1 MSARSLARH
10 SQVILQYQKNTYHE
24 EFLSSSAIW
33 LHWLDN
39 FSRNFPSSGMYFNKK
54 LFCNLNWTAHGAKLF
69 PLRYDESWVVDNGAL
84 HSACPPLTGILHKD
98 NLARLVLHLSKI
110 DIKQFDS
117 SFVYRRHVNRVP
129 LKAHPLTKD
138 EEKHYSRSFDGLST
152 FVPVDIYEDNIQSRA
167 GMLACLNHV
176 LRLCGAG
183 DAEHP
188 RVGLYSFL
196 LLDVSTFWMLIRIL
210 YSFVCFEPVRKS
222 LYVFFGLWHP
232 YSYANVAIWN
242 CFRHTFIGPAFFH
255 LFPSDM
261 LLKRPSLTKCS
272 TFFTFMRQCY
282 PTFRAFLLENIDRLR
297 SLTLQFDIDNVSLC
311 IENKP
316 INNNNPY
323 RHRLV
328 HLYNLH
334 CLFDFCL
341 PVVQDYISLLKHN
354 DWWRFRRS
362 SLKLLLL
369 FIMIQNKGAQ
379 NYRAPMLFFMLKT
392 MYWADHDQPIMSLLR
407 ANHTMFSEESGEI
420 ALSRLASLQPTNMR
434 ESLRDTK
441 EKWQSITHV
450 APCGPK
456 PLPARPRKSKFRL
469 IGNYLLLLIRNPSVF
484 IVACGY
490 TNKY

>member
-1 MSARSLARH
+1 MTCMSARSLARH

-69 PLRYDESWVVDNGAL
+69 PLCYDESWVVDNGAL

-188 RVGLYSFL
+188 RAGLYSFL

-210 YSFVCFEPVRKS
+210 YSFDCFEPVRKS
-222 LYVFFGLWHP
+222 LYVFVGLWHP

-242 CFRHTFIGPAFFH
+242 AFVRHLSG
-255 LFPSDM
+255 
-261 LLKRPSLTKCS
+261 RPSS
-272 TFFTFMRQCY
+272 ISSRVICY
-282 PTFRAFLLENIDRLR
+282 
-297 SLTLQFDIDNVSLC
+297 
-311 IENKP
+311 
-316 INNNNPY
+316 
-323 RHRLV
+323 
-328 HLYNLH
+328 
-334 CLFDFCL
+334 
-341 PVVQDYISLLKHN
+341 
-354 DWWRFRRS
+354 
-362 SLKLLLL
+362 
-369 FIMIQNKGAQ
+369 
-379 NYRAPMLFFMLKT
+379 
-392 MYWADHDQPIMSLLR
+392 
-407 ANHTMFSEESGEI
+407 
-420 ALSRLASLQPTNMR
+420 
-434 ESLRDTK
+434 
-441 EKWQSITHV
+441 
-450 APCGPK
+450 
-456 PLPARPRKSKFRL
+456 
-469 IGNYLLLLIRNPSVF
+469 
-484 IVACGY
+484 
-490 TNKY
+490 